1 MWSAAAVYNL
11 HLANGT
17 GFDPAIQTNV
27 KTFTNPGLGNI
38 AADFNG
44 DGKTDM
50 LVWHAPLNNNRY
62 NLYLAN
68 GVGFEAAVN
77 TGIQGFSNTGIAN
90 PISGD
95 FNGDGLTD
103 VLSYHVPFSNYRY
116 NLNLNN
122 GRGFNAAAATNL
134 RATESIVRS
143 QTGDV
148 NGDGRT
154 DVLIYATP
162 NAGRYNLHLSL
173 SQPPELMT
181 RITNG
186 LGAEINV
193 SHKSL
198 TDTSVYTKGTGAS
211 YPVQDVISSMSVV
224 SQTTATNGLG
234 GLNAVDY
241 KYESLKV
248 QVRGRGMQGFGRVVS
263 TDNTAGITETTNYR
277 LDFPFTGMALDSES
291 MDSSGRILS
300 KTVNTPGSTTANCG
314 GYGTQFPFVASSRQ
328 ESYEIQA
335 YSSYVAKTQ
344 TTDYQYDGCGNALSV
359 TVANYKGTVST
370 QDRHVSTSVNTYS
383 GNPANWILGRLS
395 RTEVTST
402 LPSGAS
408 ATRVSSFTY
417 DAATGFLTSETVEPN
432 GGSMTTIYGYDP
444 FGNKTSVTVSDNVSI
459 SRTTRTSYE
468 ANGRFPVAVTNAKN
482 HTELHTYDPSH
493 GGRMSLTGPNG
504 LTTTWQYDLFG
515 RMTLETRPDLT
526 TTTTSYLWCGS
537 LCVNGGVMAIR
548 STGSDGSDG
557 LVTLDVLEREIGT
570 RKLGFDGTWIQGL
583 TEYDAQGRKIR
594 VSAPH
599 YQGDT
604 AYWTSFDYDVL
615 DRVIQQESD
624 IDENTTGGRITRFEY
639 LGLVTQQYD
648 ANNHQ
653 TTKQVNAVGRSVQVT
668 DAKGGTTQY
677 AYDSFG
683 NLTQTT
689 DAKGN
694 KITMT
699 YSIRGLKTSMTDP
712 DMGKWTYSYNSLGE
726 LYVQKNAKGQQ
737 VNMGYDALGR
747 RVSRRDVTENC
758 NTTWTYDTT
767 WKGALDNVDMNAPC
781 ANNSTT
787 YKESYVYDNKG
798 RLITTY
804 TVFDGQTFV
813 TSTSYDGQ
821 SRPETLTYP
830 GGFRIKNIYNA
841 NGYQT
846 EVRRVSSNALLWK
859 LDHLDAFGN
868 VDIETLGNG
877 LSTTRHHDQA
887 RGHVAAIIT
896 GPNNGSAIQNLDY
909 RWDEV
914 GNLLSRQDHNQGGLI
929 ETFQY

>member
-1 MWSAAAVYNL
+1 MAFTNNPVSWVLPTGSATYAREIVADFNGDGMSDVMVWNNPNASQYNLWPSNGDGTFGTPIPTGVGIYSNDSLNNYELGDFNGDGQIDIMTWYKPGNTTQFYLHLSNGNGFGPAIPTGIPTFDNTYLRNVAADFNGDGRTDFLVWHAPYNNNRYNLYLSNGTNFTLMPQTATSSLAVFVNPDVQNYEVGDFNGDGMMDMLLWSAAAVYNL

-570 RKLGFDGTWIQGL
+570 RKLGFDGTWIQG
-583 TEYDAQGRKIR
+583 
-594 VSAPH
+594 
-599 YQGDT
+599 
-604 AYWTSFDYDVL
+604 
-615 DRVIQQESD
+615 
-624 IDENTTGGRITRFEY
+624 
-639 LGLVTQQYD
+639 
-648 ANNHQ
+648 
-653 TTKQVNAVGRSVQVT
+653 
-668 DAKGGTTQY
+668 
-677 AYDSFG
+677 
-683 NLTQTT
+683 
-689 DAKGN
+689 
-694 KITMT
+694 
-699 YSIRGLKTSMTDP
+699 
-712 DMGKWTYSYNSLGE
+712 
-726 LYVQKNAKGQQ
+726 
-737 VNMGYDALGR
+737 
-747 RVSRRDVTENC
+747 
-758 NTTWTYDTT
+758 
-767 WKGALDNVDMNAPC
+767 
-781 ANNSTT
+781 
-787 YKESYVYDNKG
+787 
-798 RLITTY
+798 
-804 TVFDGQTFV
+804 
-813 TSTSYDGQ
+813 
-821 SRPETLTYP
+821 
-830 GGFRIKNIYNA
+830 
-841 NGYQT
+841 
-846 EVRRVSSNALLWK
+846 
-859 LDHLDAFGN
+859 
-868 VDIETLGNG
+868 
-877 LSTTRHHDQA
+877 
-887 RGHVAAIIT
+887 
-896 GPNNGSAIQNLDY
+896 
-909 RWDEV
+909 
-914 GNLLSRQDHNQGGLI
+914 
-929 ETFQY
+929 